1 METND
6 VRKNFKSGELHG
18 ANTVLVTGYAPGPR
32 GTAVHHEYN
41 YLGVIMEIDLESDI
55 IIDAEFTF
63 VTGLAREFFSKLVQG
78 YSLSNGPDELYRRI
92 RSKFWTPSTEA
103 IVACVKIATQRY
115 FDTKKTAYEGHNN
128 I

>member
-1 METND
+1 MED
-6 VRKNFKSGELHG
+6 MGVRKNFKSGELHG

-55 IIDAEFTF
+55 IIDVEFTF
-63 VTGLAREFFSKLVQG
+63 VTNLAREFFSRLVQG
-78 YSLSNGPDELYRRI
+78 YSLSNGPDELYSRI

-103 IVACVKIATQRY
+103 IVACVKVAAQRY
-115 FDTKKTAYEGHNN
+115 LDTKKTAYKSNEDV
-128 I
+128 